1 MSLSPRSGVPEEF
14 TMKRMLINA
23 TQPEELR
30 VAIAEGQHLF
40 DLDIEVPSQEQ
51 KKSNVYKG
59 RITRVEPSLEACFV
73 EFGSARHGFL
83 PLKEICESSYTK
95 DYRKKD
101 GRVAIRDVVREGQE
115 IIVQVEKEER
125 GNKGAALTT
134 YISLAGRYLVL
145 MPTNP
150 SAGGVSRRITGSD
163 RDHLREQLQQVTA
176 PDNVGIIIRTAGV
189 GRDADELQWDLDYL
203 LQLWTAIELAA
214 SNRNAPFLIYQ
225 ESNLFIRA
233 LRDHLRNDIGEILV
247 DNERVYND
255 AREFM
260 QQVMPH
266 NLNKLKLYSDQVP
279 LFSRYQIESQIESAF
294 ARTVHLP
301 SGGAVVFD
309 HTEALLSIDIN
320 SARATKGSDIE
331 ETAYNTNMESAVEI
345 ARQLRLRD
353 LGGLIVID
361 FIDMTSR
368 KHQREVEEC
377 LRRAL
382 QIDKARVQI
391 GRISRFGLLEMS
403 RQRLRPSLGE
413 SSQETCPI
421 CEGHGTIRSVESLAL
436 SILRLIEEEVMKDY
450 TGQIVVQAPN
460 DVVNFLHNEKRSA
473 LADVESRHK
482 VPIMMLANEHMVT
495 PHFEIHR
502 VKTSDVSESPSYKRI
517 DQPEAQLV
525 ANERSQANVVA
536 MPAPAVKRLVPERQ
550 APVRTEEKAPGLF
563 SRLANILF
571 SSPKEEEKP
580 KSAAR
585 KKTTG
590 KSGSQQNRRATTQSN
605 RQQTQKKATRKRR
618 PAKGGQSN
626 AQQQRTSKKR
636 TSKKAQSKP
645 QQNRQKQNRN
655 RKPATKERPAEESKT
670 AATSKPVQDSTSTAS
685 AGGAAGAAGG
695 SDKAEQNEGGSRRGG
710 RRRRSPYKTGG
721 SKPRPERSETQ
732 VDTPTENQ
740 QVKAG
745 ETTQKPA
752 STPMPEKPA
761 DSNKSKSVADSPK
774 PVSADAAS
782 DTKTAKSEPATAKP
796 AAKASGDT
804 KAAETKSA
812 EKKTA
817 GKKTAGRRPAKT
829 GTDAAAKKS
838 TSDAKAKEATS
849 PPSSKPRTPVKAT
862 ESKAGAEPAPSSEK
876 VNASTD
882 PAKEASGKPV
892 TKKPARKRSAS
903 KKTATRKT
911 ADSQAKSSNADKTRK
926 NVSEAPKPSPAK
938 GGKGPVA
945 EPQQGTKG
953 LYTLKPEPA
962 PKPVPA
968 EPDS

>member
-1 MSLSPRSGVPEEF
+1 
-14 TMKRMLINA
+14 MKRMLINA

-83 PLKEICESSYTK
+83 PLKEICPTCYSK
-95 DYRKKD
+95 DARKKD
-101 GRVAIRDVVREGQE
+101 GKVAIRDAVHEGQE
-115 IIVQVEKEER
+115 IIIQVEKEER

-150 SAGGVSRRITGSD
+150 SAGGVSRRITGKD
-163 RDHLREQLQQVTA
+163 RDHLRDQLQQVTA

-189 GRDADELQWDLDYL
+189 GRDAKELQWDLDYL
-203 LQLWTAIELAA
+203 LQLWTAIEQAA
-214 SNRNAPFLIYQ
+214 SSRKAPFLIHQ

-233 LRDHLRNDIGEILV
+233 LRDHLRNDIGEILI
-247 DNERVYND
+247 DNESVYND

-266 NLNKLKLYSDQVP
+266 NLSKLKMYTDPVP

-301 SGGAVVFD
+301 SGGAVVID

-377 LRRAL
+377 LRDAME
-382 QIDKARVQI
+382 IDKARVQI

-421 CEGHGTIRSVESLAL
+421 CDGHGTIRSVESLSL
-436 SILRLIEEEVMKDY
+436 SILRLVEEEVMKDF
-450 TGQIVVQAPN
+450 TGQIVVQASN
-460 DVVNFLHNEKRSA
+460 DVINFLHNEKRAA
-473 LADVESRHK
+473 LADVESRHS

-502 VKTSDVSESPSYKRI
+502 VKKSDISDQPSYKRI

-525 ANERSQANVVA
+525 ANERSQANVVTA
-536 MPAPAVKRLVPERQ
+536 PAPMVKRIVPDRP
-550 APVRTEEKAPGLF
+550 APGHIEEKEPGLF

-571 SSPKEEEKP
+571 HGGKEEKESKP
-580 KSAAR
+580 AAS
-585 KKTTG
+585 KKTAKKT
-590 KSGSQQNRRATTQSN
+590 SSRQSSQQGRRGSSQSS
-605 RQQTQKKATRKRR
+605 RQQGQRKTSQQRTAR
-618 PAKGGQSN
+618 GGRSSG
-626 AQQQRTSKKR
+626 QQQRTSKKR
-636 TSKKAQSKP
+636 TSKKTQAKQAQNKQTQSRGAQNKGRQPRAKQAPADKSK
-645 QQNRQKQNRN
+645 
-655 RKPATKERPAEESKT
+655 S
-670 AATSKPVQDSTSTAS
+670 AATDATSQVNGNVAQT
-685 AGGAAGAAGG
+685 GGAPSATDGNQ
-695 SDKAEQNEGGSRRGG
+695 KPEQKESSSRSRGG

-721 SKPRPERSETQ
+721 SKPRQERSDSQTDKP
-732 VDTPTENQ
+732 VTATSTPTD
-740 QVKAG
+740 QV
-745 ETTQKPA
+745 ETPKPTDVKPEVRVAKTADKPVAKKPA
-752 STPMPEKPA
+752 VEKPA
-761 DSNKSKSVADSPK
+761 KDVDSKASKASVDKPTDS
-774 PVSADAAS
+774 AS
-782 DTKTAKSEPATAKP
+782 KP
-796 AAKASGDT
+796 AKAPT
-804 KAAETKSA
+804 
-812 EKKTA
+812 
-817 GKKTAGRRPAKT
+817 
-829 GTDAAAKKS
+829 
-838 TSDAKAKEATS
+838 
-849 PPSSKPRTPVKAT
+849 
-862 ESKAGAEPAPSSEK
+862 
-876 VNASTD
+876 
-882 PAKEASGKPV
+882 
-892 TKKPARKRSAS
+892 RKRSAS
-903 KKTATRKT
+903 KKAPSKKAMGKDSGTSAKSTATEEKKP
-911 ADSQAKSSNADKTRK
+911 QTRK
-926 NVSEAPKPSPAK
+926 PRVAKPKTDKPKADAPKADAPKAGKPKAAKPKVAKRPA
-938 GGKGPVA
+938 GPVA
-945 EPQQGTKG
+945 EPQKGTKG
-953 LYTLKPEPA
+953 LYTLAPEPA
-962 PKPVPA
+962 KTPKQA
-968 EPDS
+968 DSDA

>member
-1 MSLSPRSGVPEEF
+1 MPGVPLSPCFGVPEEF

-73 EFGSARHGFL
+73 EFGSTRHGFL
-83 PLKEICESSYTK
+83 PLKEICESSYSK
-95 DYRKKD
+95 DFRKKD

-203 LQLWTAIELAA
+203 LQLWSAIEQAA
-214 SNRNAPFLIYQ
+214 SNRKAPFLIYQ

-233 LRDHLRNDIGEILV
+233 LRDHLRADIGEILV
-247 DNERVYND
+247 DNETVYND

-301 SGGAVVFD
+301 SGGAVVID

-361 FIDMTSR
+361 FIDMSNR

-421 CEGHGTIRSVESLAL
+421 CDGHGTIRSVESLAL

-450 TGQIVVQAPN
+450 TGQIIVQAPN
-460 DVVNFLHNEKRSA
+460 DVVNFLHNEKRAA

-482 VPIMMLANEHMVT
+482 VPIMMLANSHMVT

-502 VKTSDVSESPSYKRI
+502 VRSTDVSEEPSYKRI
-517 DQPEAQLV
+517 DQPEAQLI

-536 MPAPAVKRLVPERQ
+536 IPAPAVTRLVPDRP
-550 APVRTEEKAPGLF
+550 APGRTEEKAPGLF
-563 SRLANILF
+563 ARLANALF
-571 SSPKEEEKP
+571 SGSKEEEEEEKP
-580 KSAAR
+580 KPVKRKAAAKKTGSRGSSQQSRQRSAQSGQQQTR
-585 KKTTG
+585 KKRTS
-590 KSGSQQNRRATTQSN
+590 KKRSAKTTQAS
-605 RQQTQKKATRKRR
+605 
-618 PAKGGQSN
+618 G
-626 AQQQRTSKKR
+626 QQQRTSKKR
-636 TSKKAQSKP
+636 TSKKTQSKSQP
-645 QQNRQKQNRN
+645 QKGRQGQNRN
-655 RKPATKERPAEESKT
+655 RPPRGKQQKT
-670 AATSKPVQDSTSTAS
+670 AEGNV
-685 AGGAAGAAGG
+685 AAGKAADTKAQGG
-695 SDKAEQNEGGSRRGG
+695 ETPVAVDGNVQPKQGETGSRRGG

-721 SKPRPERSETQ
+721 SSPRPERTEAKGEQATDTSQEQAVKSSE
-732 VDTPTENQ
+732 
-740 QVKAG
+740 KAAPV
-745 ETTQKPA
+745 EKAAKPEA
-752 STPMPEKPA
+752 
-761 DSNKSKSVADSPK
+761 VAAK
-774 PVSADAAS
+774 S
-782 DTKTAKSEPATAKP
+782 DTKKTSAPKVSAPKASAEAKSEATRPEASKAKSETKGKTEKVKQPAADKVASSTAAPSDSTPKP
-796 AAKASGDT
+796 AA
-804 KAAETKSA
+804 
-812 EKKTA
+812 
-817 GKKTAGRRPAKT
+817 
-829 GTDAAAKKS
+829 
-838 TSDAKAKEATS
+838 
-849 PPSSKPRTPVKAT
+849 
-862 ESKAGAEPAPSSEK
+862 
-876 VNASTD
+876 
-882 PAKEASGKPV
+882 
-892 TKKPARKRSAS
+892 KKPARK
-903 KKTATRKT
+903 KTSSRKT
-911 ADSQAKSSNADKTRK
+911 AAKK
-926 NVSEAPKPSPAK
+926 VSESSDKVSAGASIKPQEKKALTNSPAK
-938 GGKGPVA
+938 SLPGPVA

-953 LYTLKPEPA
+953 LYTLKPEPV
-962 PKPVPA
+962 KEVVGS
-968 EPDS
+968 ETDS